1 MTGVALAA
9 GVASAAI
16 GAGVSAGSA
25 ASASSAQRQ
34 QAKAQMEYLQRM
46 YGLTKQQ
53 AGQMFRQYQGNMAP
67 YMAQGQLGLGGEAAM
82 AQAYANAL
90 PRMMS
95 MKQYQPYLDV
105 IKRGMT
111 PYSMEEYKESPLYTP
126 MVNNLAELQA
136 TPGYQFELEQGQQA
150 LAQQAAARGGLLSGA
165 QQRAAGNY
173 AQKQAATGF
182 QAAWE
187 RAQQAYMRALEG
199 RQQQVSNA
207 ATGLQAQSGLRSQ
220 QAQMLG
226 QGASMYGNM
235 ANRGLNAANQVG
247 QSGLDMAM
255 GLGKLGAGHGELIG
269 QQREQIS
276 AAGAN
281 QAYGM
286 GAELKE
292 GLQGMIGAGMRAYN
306 QYGMSQP
313 DQSIYNRQR
322 QIDVTLPST
331 RRGYDF
337 Y

>member
-53 AGQMFRQYQGNMAP
+53 AQKMFRQYQANMAP
-67 YMAQGQLGLGGEAAM
+67 YMQQGMVGLGGEQAM
-82 AQAYANAL
+82 AQAYANNL
-90 PRMMS
+90 PGMMS

-105 IKRGMT
+105 IKQGMG

-126 MVNNLAELQA
+126 MVTNLAELQA

-187 RAQQAYMRALEG
+187 RAQSAYMRALEG

-207 ATGLQAQSGLRSQ
+207 ATGLQAQSGLRGQ
-220 QAQMLG
+220 QANMLS
-226 QGASMYGNM
+226 QGAGLYGAM
-235 ANRGLNAANQVG
+235 ANRGATAANQLG
-247 QSGLDMAM
+247 QAGMNMAQF
-255 GLGKLGAGHGELIG
+255 LG
-269 QQREQIS
+269 QQGIGYGEMMDQQRNNIA

-281 QAYGM
+281 QAYGT
-286 GAELKE
+286 GAAVNQ
-292 GLQGMIGAGMRAYN
+292 GLQGLLGAGLYA
-306 QYGMSQP
+306 YGMSNP
-313 DQSIYNRQR
+313 NQSIYSN
-322 QIDVTLPST
+322 
-331 RRGYDF
+331 RGYDDMRARRAAGV
-337 Y
+337 

>member
-16 GAGVSAGSA
+16 GAGASAASS

-53 AGQMFRQYQGNMAP
+53 AEKMFRQYQGNVAP
-67 YMAQGQLGLGGEAAM
+67 YMQQGMIGLGGEQAM
-82 AQAYANAL
+82 AQAYANNL
-90 PRMMS
+90 PGMMS

-105 IKRGMT
+105 IKQGMG
-111 PYSMEEYKESPLYTP
+111 PYTMEEYKKSPLYTP
-126 MVNNLAELQA
+126 MVTNLAELQA

-187 RAQQAYMRALEG
+187 RAQNAYMRALEG

-207 ATGLQAQSGLRSQ
+207 ATGLQAQSRLRGQ
-220 QAQMLG
+220 QANMLA
-226 QGASMYGNM
+226 QGAGLYGNM
-235 ANRGLNAANQVG
+235 ANRGYGAAG
-247 QSGLDMAM
+247 QLGQAGMNMAQF
-255 GLGKLGAGHGELIG
+255 LG
-269 QQREQIS
+269 QQGIGYGDMMGGQRENMA

-306 QYGMSQP
+306 QYGISHP
-313 DQSIYNRQR
+313 DQSIYSN
-322 QIDVTLPST
+322 
-331 RRGYDF
+331 RGYDDMRARRAAGV
-337 Y
+337 

>member
-46 YGLTKQQ
+46 YGLTQQQ
-53 AGQMFRQYQGNMAP
+53 AQKMFQQYQANMAP

-126 MVNNLAELQA
+126 MVTNLAELQA

-187 RAQQAYMRALEG
+187 RAQNAYVRALEG

-207 ATGLQAQSGLRSQ
+207 ATGLQAQSGLRGQ
-220 QAQMLG
+220 QANMLS
-226 QGASMYGNM
+226 QGAGLYGAM
-235 ANRGLNAANQVG
+235 ANRGATAANQLG
-247 QSGLDMAM
+247 QAGMNMAM
-255 GLGKLGAGHGELIG
+255 DMGRLGLGYAGGMGAQRENMAAADANRAYGTGAAINQGLQGLMGAGLY
-269 QQREQIS
+269 
-276 AAGAN
+276 
-281 QAYGM
+281 AYGM
-286 GAELKE
+286 S
-292 GLQGMIGAGMRAYN
+292 N
-306 QYGMSQP
+306 PS
-313 DQSIYNRQR
+313 QSIYSRQR
-322 QIDVTLPST
+322 QIDQGLPST
-331 RRGYDF
+331 QKGYDI

>member
-16 GAGVSAGSA
+16 GAGASAASS

-53 AGQMFRQYQGNMAP
+53 AEQMFRQYRGNMAP
-67 YMAQGQLGLGGEAAM
+67 YMQRGMIGLGGEQAM
-82 AQAYANAL
+82 AQAYANNL
-90 PRMMS
+90 PGMMS

-105 IKRGMT
+105 IKQGMG
-111 PYSMEEYKESPLYTP
+111 PYTMEEYKKSPLYTP
-126 MVNNLAELQA
+126 MVTNLAELQA

-187 RAQQAYMRALEG
+187 RAQNAYMRALEG

-207 ATGLQAQSGLRSQ
+207 ATGLQAQSGLRGQ
-220 QAQMLG
+220 QANMLA
-226 QGASMYGNM
+226 QGAGLYGNM
-235 ANRGLNAANQVG
+235 ANRGYGAAG
-247 QSGLDMAM
+247 QLGQAGMNMAQF
-255 GLGKLGAGHGELIG
+255 LG
-269 QQREQIS
+269 QQGIGYGDMMGGQRENMA

-286 GAELKE
+286 GAGLKE

-306 QYGMSQP
+306 QYGISQP
-313 DQSIYNRQR
+313 DQSIYNN
-322 QIDVTLPST
+322 
-331 RRGYDF
+331 RGYDDMRARRAAGV
-337 Y
+337 

>member
-9 GVASAAI
+9 GIGSAAI
-16 GAGVSAGSA
+16 SAGVGAASS

-53 AGQMFRQYQGNMAP
+53 AEQMFRQYQANMAP
-67 YMAQGQLGLGGEAAM
+67 YMAQGQQGLMGESAM

-105 IKRGMT
+105 IKQGMT
-111 PYSMEEYKESPLYTP
+111 PYSMEEYKKSPLYTP

-187 RAQQAYMRALEG
+187 RAQQAYVRALEG

-207 ATGLQAQSGLRSQ
+207 ATGLQAQSGLRGQ
-220 QAQMLG
+220 QANMLA
-226 QGASMYGNM
+226 QGAGLYGNM
-235 ANRGLNAANQVG
+235 ANRGYGAAG
-247 QSGLDMAM
+247 QLGQAGMNMAQFM
-255 GLGKLGAGHGELIG
+255 G
-269 QQREQIS
+269 QQGIGYSSMMGGQRDNMA

-281 QAYGM
+281 QAYGT
-286 GAELKE
+286 GAAINQ
-292 GLQGMIGAGMRAYN
+292 GLQGLLGAGLYA
-306 QYGMSQP
+306 YGMSNP

-322 QIDVTLPST
+322 QMDQQAVG
-331 RRGYDF
+331 RGVPNIWS
-337 Y
+337 

>member
-46 YGLTKQQ
+46 YGLTQQQ
-53 AGQMFRQYQGNMAP
+53 AQKMFQQYQGNMAP
-67 YMAQGQLGLGGEAAM
+67 YMQQGMVGLGGEQAM
-82 AQAYANAL
+82 AQAYANNL
-90 PRMMS
+90 PGMMS

-105 IKRGMT
+105 IKQGMG
-111 PYSMEEYKESPLYTP
+111 PYTMEEYKKSPLYTP
-126 MVNNLAELQA
+126 MVTNLAELQA

-187 RAQQAYMRALEG
+187 RAQNAYMRALEG

-207 ATGLQAQSGLRSQ
+207 ATGLQAQSGLRGQ
-220 QAQMLG
+220 QANMLS
-226 QGASMYGNM
+226 QGAGLYGNM
-235 ANRGLNAANQVG
+235 ANRGYGAAGQVG
-247 QSGLDMAM
+247 QAGMNMAL
-255 GLGKLGAGHGELIG
+255 GLGQIGTGVASQMG
-269 QQREQIS
+269 QQRDNMA

-286 GAELKE
+286 GSAINQ
-292 GLQGMIGAGMRAYN
+292 GLQGLLGAGLYA
-306 QYGMSQP
+306 YGMSNP

-322 QIDVTLPST
+322 NMDQQAVG
-331 RRGYDF
+331 RGVPNIWS
-337 Y
+337 